1 MQIIKEIKDAEC
13 PENTSIIETREAARA
28 IIFDDSQMMPILF
41 ASKHNFHKLPG
52 GGIDKGEKIMEALAR
67 EIREETGCEAD
78 ISDEIGQI
86 IEFRSHWNLKQ
97 ISYCY
102 LGKIKSKGEPN
113 FTDKEINEGFEIVW
127 LNLKQAISKL
137 KHDRPNNY
145 EGEFIQKRDLAFLEK
160 AQEILE
166 LNQS

>member
-1 MQIIKEIKDAEC
+1 MQIIKEIRDAEY
-13 PENTSIIETREAARA
+13 PKDESIIETRESARA
-28 IIFDDSQMMPILF
+28 IIFDDSQLMPLLF

-52 GGIDKGEKIMEALAR
+52 GGIDEGEKIMEALAR
-67 EIREETGCEAD
+67 EIREETGCEAE
-78 ISDEIGQI
+78 ITDEIGQT
-86 IEFRSHWNLKQ
+86 IEFRSRWNLKQ

-102 LGKIKSKGEPN
+102 LGKIKSKGEPS

-127 LNLKQAISKL
+127 FNLEQAISKL
-137 KHDRPNNY
+137 KHDQPNNY

-166 LNQS
+166 LKQS